1 MVFLYFL
8 TNKESFR
15 EISNWINDIKDNNF
29 VKENNN
35 IIYIIGNK
43 IDLEEKRKV
52 NKEEVEEYVKSLGLK
67 YFEISCKINLNIQE
81 VMARMI
87 MECYMQI
94 NNIKDAKDCFDLR
107 QDQKEEK
114 NNKKKGCH

>member
-1 MVFLYFL
+1 M
-8 TNKESFR
+8 
-15 EISNWINDIKDNNF
+15 
-29 VKENNN
+29 
-35 IIYIIGNK
+35 
-43 IDLEEKRKV
+43 
-52 NKEEVEEYVKSLGLK
+52 
-67 YFEISCKINLNIQE
+67 NIQE